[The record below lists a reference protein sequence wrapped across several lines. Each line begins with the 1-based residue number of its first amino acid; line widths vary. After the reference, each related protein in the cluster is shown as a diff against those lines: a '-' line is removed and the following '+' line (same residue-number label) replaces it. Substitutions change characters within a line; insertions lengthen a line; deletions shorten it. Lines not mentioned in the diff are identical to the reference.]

1 MNPSDATFFLLLL
14 VAMLPLTGLLLAAT
28 PFLMP
33 KSEAFAVTVPAAEA
47 HNPFILDCKRRYALI
62 VGAATAGL
70 TIAGVAAALSG
81 DEGLVVGVMVVG
93 VLLLCLGG
101 YGLMLHFRSRVRVYK
116 RDQGWRPCGARSS
129 AAVAEDPAR
138 LPHAIS
144 LKWNL
149 LYLPVMAVT
158 FALCAALYP
167 AMPDQIPMQMSF
179 DGEISSW
186 MPKGLGVFAFP
197 LLFEAFVGGAIA
209 LAHVSIVRS
218 KRWCEPGAP
227 ATSALA
233 YGLFARAESVALVAA
248 GLLVAASVGIAFP
261 LAAAQ
266 MTSLDVIAAFVTAEA
281 LLVVVVSIL
290 ISVVYG
296 QSGSRLFARMG
307 AADEMPADNDRFW
320 KFGVFYCNPDDP
332 SVFLPE
338 RFGIGW
344 TINFARPGAWAFIAV
359 FVVATAGFVWAML
372 ALV

>member
-14 VAMLPLTGLLLAAT
+14 VATLPLTGLLLAAT

-47 HNPFILDCKRRYALI
+47 YNPFILDCKRRYALI

-81 DEGLVVGVMVVG
+81 DEALVVGVMVVG

-101 YGLMLHFRSRVRVYK
+101 YGLMLHFRSRVRVCK

-129 AAVAEDPAR
+129 AAVAEGPAR

-149 LYLPVMAVT
+149 LYLPVMAIT
-158 FALCAALYP
+158 FVLCAALYP

-179 DGEISSW
+179 NGEISSW

-197 LLFEAFVGGAIA
+197 L
-209 LAHVSIVRS
+209 
-218 KRWCEPGAP
+218 
-227 ATSALA
+227 
-233 YGLFARAESVALVAA
+233 
-248 GLLVAASVGIAFP
+248 
-261 LAAAQ
+261 AAAQ
-266 MTSLDVIAAFVTAEA
+266 MISLDVIAAFATAEA
-281 LLVVVVSIL
+281 LLMVVVSIL
-290 ISVVYG
+290 VSVVYG
-296 QSGSRLFARMG
+296 QSGSRLFVRMG

-320 KFGVFYCNPDDP
+320 KLGVFYCNPDDP

-344 TINFARPGAWAFIAV
+344 TINFARPGAWAFIVV
-359 FVVATAGFVWAML
+359 FVAATAGFVWAML
-372 ALV
+372 ALA